1 MLKYLFK
8 GGENVF
14 SYLFGLKSSW
24 EKLKDSPYP
33 VAVYGTG
40 DGADKVFSEFERL
53 GIVPEFVTASDSFAR
68 SRTFHGYKVL
78 PISELQKNVPNF
90 TVALCFASG
99 REDVIESI
107 KSLSK
112 EHTVV
117 MPSVPV
123 CGKEIFNKD
132 FLYKHLGEINS
143 AYERLADEQSK
154 KVFKS
159 IVEFQITGDISLMF
173 GCETERKEALELL
186 ELSDSENYLD
196 LGAYR
201 GDTVAELI
209 DFTGGY
215 SSITAVEP
223 DSRSFKKLYEAFGN
237 LPDISLLNAA
247 VSEKCGFVSFGG
259 NKGRGGRIKC
269 DGDLIPSIT
278 VDSLNTEFTYI
289 KADTEGEEMKLLCGA
304 KNTLKS
310 KPKLSIAA
318 YHKSE
323 DIFALVNKIAEINP
337 KYEIYLRHHRHISFW
352 DTNLYCK

>member
-1 MLKYLFK
+1 MLKYHFK
-8 GGENVF
+8 GGETVF

-53 GIVPEFVTASDSFAR
+53 GITPQYVAASDSFAR
-68 SRTFHGYKVL
+68 ERTFHGYKVL
-78 PISELQKNVPNF
+78 PLSVLENQEPNF

-99 REDVIESI
+99 REDVIETI

-112 EHTVV
+112 KHKVI

-123 CGKEIFNKD
+123 CGNEIFNKD
-132 FLYKHLGEINS
+132 FLYKHLSEINS
-143 AYERLADEQSK
+143 AYEKLADEQSK

-159 IVEFQITGDISLMF
+159 IAEFQITGNLNLLF
-173 GCETERKEALELL
+173 ECETPKKEALRLL

-201 GDTVAELI
+201 GDTVTELI
-209 DFTGGY
+209 DFAGGCG
-215 SSITAVEP
+215 SITAVEP

-247 VSEKCGFVSFGG
+247 VSEKYGFVSFCG
-259 NKGRGGRIKC
+259 NKGRGGKIQAE
-269 DGDLIPSIT
+269 GNVIPSIT
-278 VDSLNTEFTYI
+278 VDSLNTKFTYI
-289 KADTEGEEMKLLCGA
+289 KADTEGEEMNLLSGA
-304 KNTLKS
+304 ENTLKS
-310 KPKLSIAA
+310 KPKLNIAA

-323 DIFALVNKIAEINP
+323 DIFALVNKLHEINP

>member
-1 MLKYLFK
+1 MLKYHFK

-53 GIVPEFVTASDSFAR
+53 KIVPEFVTASDSFAR
-68 SRTFHGYKVL
+68 ERTFHGYKVL
-78 PISELQKNVPNF
+78 PISKLQKNVPNF
-90 TVALCFASG
+90 IIALCFASG
-99 REDVIESI
+99 REEVIENI
-107 KSLSK
+107 ISLSK
-112 EHTVV
+112 KHTVI

-123 CGKEIFNKD
+123 CGNEIFNKD
-132 FLYKHLGEINS
+132 FLYKHLSEINS
-143 AYERLADEQSK
+143 AYEKLADEQSK
-154 KVFKS
+154 KVFKNT
-159 IVEFQITGDISLMF
+159 IEFQITGDINLLF
-173 GCETERKEALELL
+173 ECETPKKEAMGLL

-209 DFTGGY
+209 DFAGGY

-223 DSRSFKKLYEAFGN
+223 DPRSFKKLYEAFGN

-269 DGDLIPSIT
+269 DGALIPSIT
-278 VDSLNTEFTYI
+278 VDSLNKEFTYI
-289 KADTEGEEMKLLCGA
+289 KADTEGEETNLLSGA
-304 KNTLKS
+304 ENTLKN
-310 KPKLSIAA
+310 KPKLNIAA